1 MLNRLNGASLT
12 VAALAVLAAC
22 DEAPSS
28 APTQVTDEVAVDFLI
43 DQGELSI
50 LAVYPLEE
58 WMGGASPGE
67 RTLRYELRRSGGEAI
82 VSGSIPDPRVQPW
95 GGGQTEP
102 ASAGVGSLRL
112 PAEPGLLVILEGTH
126 ELGHADFDPAQVAWQ
141 GIEDLEDQT
150 ADARIALTTDGPL
163 RASAEIGA
171 GAAPLAGPGHTR
183 PEPPV
188 DIGQPERIFGR
199 LSRAEA
205 ADILFVPE
213 GFQKSKL
220 AAFRGRAT
228 RIAREM
234 LQQLSTQRNFRP
246 KFNIWIQDV
255 ASKGTGI
262 DDEKSGRRV
271 DTAFGG
277 IRHKDKGLNLTGAG
291 WAKVNGLKRTVRAEV
306 VIVIVNI
313 PEGAGGTYANSI
325 ILSPIG
331 VNQPAEL
338 VHEIGH
344 ALLKLADEYGG
355 EGPCR
360 TEKSANVSSSAKRD
374 QIPWRDR
381 LTPGVA
387 LPTRGANSSRR
398 TVGAFEGAQTCD
410 RGRFRSQ
417 LGCRMRS
424 IDRGFCGVCLA
435 AFERFFQT
443 HRGGGVPGGSPCRED
458 VFRDDGICDT
468 CFADDPDCSGAVCG
482 DGVCAGNET
491 DATCAADCGC
501 AASDCHL
508 APFGCYCD
516 PGCAEKGDCCADMQE
531 SCPAG

>member
-1 MLNRLNGASLT
+1 MLNRLNGSSLT
-12 VAALAVLAAC
+12 IAALAALAGC
-22 DEAPSS
+22 DETTSS
-28 APTQVTDEVAVDFLI
+28 QPTQITEEVALDFLI

-58 WMGGASPGE
+58 WIGGASPGE

-82 VSGSIPDPRVQPW
+82 VSGSIPDPRVKPW
-95 GGGQTEP
+95 EGGQTEP

-126 ELGHADFDPAQVAWQ
+126 ELGHADFDPARVAWQ
-141 GIEDLEDQT
+141 GIEDLEAVT
-150 ADARIALTTDGPL
+150 ADPRIALTADGPL
-163 RASAEIGA
+163 RAR
-171 GAAPLAGPGHTR
+171 GPGGTR

-188 DIGQPERIFGR
+188 DIGQPERIFGK

-277 IRHKDKGLNLTGAG
+277 IRYKNKGLNLTGAG

-360 TEKSANVSSSAKRD
+360 TERSANVSFSAKRD
-374 QIPWRDR
+374 QIPWRAR

-458 VFRDDGICDT
+458 EFRDDGICDT
-468 CFADDPDCSGAVCG
+468 CFPDDPDCSRAVCG
-482 DGVCAGNET
+482 DGVCDGNET

-501 AASDCHL
+501 AASDCDL

-516 PGCAEKGDCCADMQE
+516 PSCAETGDCCADAQD